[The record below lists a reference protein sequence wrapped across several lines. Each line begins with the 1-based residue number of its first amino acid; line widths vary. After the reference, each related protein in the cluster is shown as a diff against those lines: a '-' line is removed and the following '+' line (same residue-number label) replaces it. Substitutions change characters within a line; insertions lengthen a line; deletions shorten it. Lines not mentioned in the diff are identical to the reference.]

1 LHQPGRKR
9 APSPAKLRQAAATP
23 AKGSCPPSELLSAP
37 LNHRNKDHRHR
48 TIPCSTLRG
57 AEVRRAL
64 VPDLFVPESRVL
76 LSPVPLPDPDNRS
89 LFVAGIFGRNSTY

>member
-23 AKGSCPPSELLSAP
+23 AKGSCPPSELLWVP

-48 TIPCSTLRG
+48 TIPCNTLRG
-57 AEVRRAL
+57 AEVRRAP
-64 VPDLFVPESRVL
+64 VADLFVPESRVL
-76 LSPVPLPDPDNRS
+76 LSPVLLPDPDNRS
-89 LFVAGIFGRNSTY
+89 LFVVDIFRS